1 MPPLIRNYDQL
12 PMESSPM
19 PHAFIASSDLKIA
32 ECDHSSHLMKNK
44 YTENADLFDYIL
56 KSEQFSLFEQR
67 QWNMDLRTP
76 IGTEVLLRVPNA
88 NDTQLY
94 LSTSFW
100 IEFAESTGKLEE
112 LSYKIIGKLLKNA
125 HLLNPLHAPYYVNM
139 PPPAVSV
146 ALVDHIK
153 MLLDRASLPYNFIGI
168 ELTERQPIL
177 DMAQFKRGIDALQL
191 LKIPVA
197 LDDYGRGYAT
207 MQLLRDLHVDRVKI
221 DRGLLHDAKVN
232 LSKRL
237 TLVSLLDFA
246 TEFGIEVIAE
256 GVEIESD
263 YDFVCQ
269 LGCDGIQGFYIDSP
283 KMLIPVEA

>member
-1 MPPLIRNYDQL
+1 M
-12 PMESSPM
+12 
-19 PHAFIASSDLKIA
+19 
-32 ECDHSSHLMKNK
+32 
-44 YTENADLFDYIL
+44 
-56 KSEQFSLFEQR
+56 
-67 QWNMDLRTP
+67 
-76 IGTEVLLRVPNA
+76 LLRVPNA

>member
-1 MPPLIRNYDQL
+1 MHPLVQNQAHSHEELL
-12 PMESSPM
+12 PIQNALLAPV
-19 PHAFIASSDLKIA
+19 DLKIA
-32 ECDHSSHLMKNK
+32 ESNCAASLISNK
-44 YTENADLFDYIL
+44 YTHDFGYLDRVLEN
-56 KSEQFSLFEQR
+56 EQFALFEQR

-76 IGTEVLLRVPNA
+76 LGTEVLLRVPNA

-94 LSTSFW
+94 LSTAYW
-100 IEFAESTGKLEE
+100 VEFAESTSKLEE
-112 LSYKIIGKLLKNA
+112 LSYKILSKLLRNA
-125 HLLNPLHAPYYVNM
+125 HLLSPLHAPYYVNM
-139 PPPAVSV
+139 PPPVVSV
-146 ALVDHIK
+146 ALVDHIRT
-153 MLLDRASLPYNFIGI
+153 LLDRAQLPYNFIGI

-177 DMAQFKRGIDALQL
+177 DPIKFKRGIDALQL

-207 MQLLRDLHVDRVKI
+207 MQFLRDMHVDRVKI

-263 YDFVCQ
+263 YDFVRQ
-269 LGCDGIQGFYIDSP
+269 LGCDGLQGFYVDSP

>member
-1 MPPLIRNYDQL
+1 MPPLIRNDDHL
-12 PMESSPM
+12 HMELSSM
-19 PHAFIASSDLKIA
+19 PNPLLASSDLKIA
-32 ECDHSSHLMKNK
+32 EHDYLSRLTHNK
-44 YTENADLFDYIL
+44 YTENANLLDHIL
-56 KSEQFSLFEQR
+56 KNNWFALFEQR
-67 QWNMDLRTP
+67 QWNMDLRQP

-88 NDTQLY
+88 NDSQLY

-112 LSYKIIGKLLKNA
+112 LSYKIIEKLLRNV

-153 MLLDRASLPYNFIGI
+153 MLLDRAGLPYNFIGI

-177 DMAQFKRGIDALQL
+177 DIAKFKRGLNALQL

-221 DRGLLHDAKVN
+221 DRGLLHDAKIN

-246 TEFGIEVIAE
+246 TEFSIDVIAE

-283 KMLIPVEA
+283 QMLIPVEA

>member
-1 MPPLIRNYDQL
+1 MPLSIQNQDHSREDSL
-12 PMESSPM
+12 PNTLLAPG
-19 PHAFIASSDLKIA
+19 DLKIG
-32 ECDHSSHLMKNK
+32 EQYHLSELRHDK
-44 YTENADLFDYIL
+44 YTHDFGYLDRVLEN
-56 KSEQFSLFEQR
+56 EQFALFEQR
-67 QWNMDLRTP
+67 QWNLDLCTP
-76 IGTEVLLRVPNA
+76 MGTEILLRVPNV

-94 LSTSFW
+94 LSTAYW
-100 IEFAESTGKLEE
+100 IEFAESTKKLED
-112 LSYKIIGKLLKNA
+112 LSYKILSKLLRNA

-139 PPPAVSV
+139 PPPVVSV
-146 ALVDHIK
+146 ELVNYLKTLIDK
-153 MLLDRASLPYNFIGI
+153 AGLPYNFIGI
-168 ELTERQPIL
+168 ELTERQPII
-177 DMAQFKRGIDALQL
+177 DPIQFKHGINALQL

-207 MQLLRDLHVDRVKI
+207 MQFLRDMYVDRVKI

-269 LGCDGIQGFYIDSP
+269 LGCDGLQGFYVDLP
-283 KMLIPVEA
+283 QMLIPVEA

>member
-1 MPPLIRNYDQL
+1 MPPLVQNQDHSHEELL
-12 PMESSPM
+12 PNTLLAPV
-19 PHAFIASSDLKIA
+19 DLKIVVPHYTSGLTH
-32 ECDHSSHLMKNK
+32 DK
-44 YTENADLFDYIL
+44 YTHDFGYLDRVLEN
-56 KSEQFSLFEQR
+56 EQFALFEQR

-76 IGTEVLLRVPNA
+76 RGTEVLLRVPNA

-94 LSTSFW
+94 LSTAYW
-100 IEFAESTGKLEE
+100 VEFAESTNKLEE
-112 LSYKIIGKLLKNA
+112 LSYKIISKLLRNA

-139 PPPAVSV
+139 PPPVVSV

-153 MLLDRASLPYNFIGI
+153 TLLDKARLPYDFIGI
-168 ELTERQPIL
+168 ELTERQPVI
-177 DMAQFKRGIDALQL
+177 DPIKFKRGIDALQS

-207 MQLLRDLHVDRVKI
+207 MQFLRDIHVDRVKI

-256 GVEIESD
+256 GVEIQSD

-269 LGCDGIQGFYIDSP
+269 LGCDGVQGFYIDSP
-283 KMLIPVEA
+283 QMLIPVDA